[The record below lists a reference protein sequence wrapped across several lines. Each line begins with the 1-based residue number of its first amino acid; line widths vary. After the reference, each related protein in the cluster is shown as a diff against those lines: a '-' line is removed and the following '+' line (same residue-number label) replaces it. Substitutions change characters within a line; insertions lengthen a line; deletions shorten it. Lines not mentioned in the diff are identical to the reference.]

1 MISNYILVA
10 LRSLKKNKLYSI
22 INILGL
28 TLGITACL
36 LIGLYI
42 WQETH
47 YDAFHINKDRTMRV
61 TMEYGNAG
69 NVNKTAYTGTK
80 VGPEFARNF
89 PEIESFTRTIIGTR
103 IIANGD
109 KAFTEKNV
117 LFADSAFFNIFSFR
131 LLKGNPENCLDAPE
145 KIVITEEM
153 AKKYFGNED
162 AFGKTLKLGNTKD
175 YVISGIVSSVPGN
188 SQIHFDFVIP
198 FINLSAAKQE
208 EQWFTANYVT
218 YLLLK
223 EINQIEILQKKISQH
238 LDDVS
243 KKELFT
249 DGSGYLTHHLE
260 PLTSV
265 HLHSSLDGLEP
276 NGNIVY
282 IYVLGI
288 IACLIMLIAGVNYSN
303 LATALSAGRA
313 TEVGIRKVMGAT
325 RSQLWK
331 RFIGESFMTS
341 LISLLLGI
349 ILTVLL
355 LPYFN
360 QIANASISLSLLFNP
375 LAILLMIIL
384 TIVISLFAGA
394 YPAFILS
401 GAKLGNALKSGFR
414 ISTAGGTIRRSMIVF
429 QFVVSVFLIIATIIV
444 VAQLSYVRN
453 KNLGYDKDHIVI
465 LPVDTKIKN
474 GYEDFKQ
481 ALALQPGVSAVSG
494 SYESPT
500 FIKWT
505 DGITAETGKEKR
517 EISVNAIPADFDF
530 TKVMGMKLIVGRDF
544 NQADLLEMD
553 TSNLGENYQYSFI
566 LNESAVA
573 ALGWTPEN
581 AIGQKIN
588 KGNAGTIRGVVKDF
602 HFTSLHQAI
611 GPLIIFLNPDMVQEI
626 YLKTNSG
633 NMKQTLSGIEK
644 IWKERVPGRSF
655 EYRFLDEDYNNLYKS
670 EERTA
675 QIFTLFAGQAILLA
689 CLGLFALS
697 AFTTVQR
704 TKEIGI
710 RKVLG
715 ATIPQLMILLSREFL
730 LLVGIAII
738 IAIPISWLAG
748 NRWLA
753 DFAYRISITSWM
765 FAIASGIA
773 LLIAFVAVSLQ
784 TIKAAK
790 ANPVKSLRAE

>member
-10 LRSLKKNKLYSI
+10 LRSLKKSKLYSI

-47 YDAFHINKDRTMRV
+47 YDSFHLNKDRIMRV
-61 TMEYGNAG
+61 TMEIGAAG
-69 NVNKTAYTGTK
+69 NVDKVAVTGTK
-80 VGPEFARNF
+80 VGPEFARKF
-89 PEIESFTRTIIGTR
+89 PAVESFTRTIIGTR

-109 KAFTEKNV
+109 KTFTEKNI
-117 LFADSAFFNIFSFR
+117 LFADSEFFNIFSFR
-131 LLKGNPENCLDAPE
+131 LLKGNPNNCLDAPE

-153 AKKYFGNED
+153 AKKYFGKED
-162 AFGKTLKLGNTKD
+162 ALGKTLKLGNAKD
-175 YVISGIVSSVPGN
+175 YTVSGIAVSVPGN

-198 FINLSAAKQE
+198 FINLNAAKQE

-223 EINQIEILQKKISQH
+223 NVNQKESLQKQISQY
-238 LDDVS
+238 LDEVS

-288 IACLIMLIAGVNYSN
+288 IACLILLIAGVNYSN
-303 LATALSAGRA
+303 LATAQSASRG

-325 RSQLWK
+325 QSQLWT
-331 RFIGESFMTS
+331 RFLGESVITT
-341 LISLLLGI
+341 LISLVIGI
-349 ILTVLL
+349 ILTILL

-360 QIANASISLSLLFNP
+360 QVANASIPTSLLFHP
-375 LAILLMIIL
+375 MSILLMILL
-384 TIVISLFAGA
+384 TILISLFAGA
-394 YPAFILS
+394 CPAFILS
-401 GAKLGNALKSGFR
+401 GAKLGNVLKSGLR
-414 ISTAGGTIRRSMIVF
+414 VTAAGGTLRKSMIVF
-429 QFVVSVFLIIATIIV
+429 QFVISVFLIIATIIV
-444 VAQLSYVRN
+444 VSQLSYIQN
-453 KNLGYDKDHIVI
+453 KNLGYDKEQIVI
-465 LPVDTKIKN
+465 LPNDSKMKN
-474 GYEDFKQ
+474 GYMDFKQ
-481 ALALQPGVSAVSG
+481 ALARQVGVIAVTG
-494 SYESPT
+494 AYESPT
-500 FIKWT
+500 FIKWS
-505 DGITAETGKEKR
+505 DGITAETGKEKKD
-517 EISVNAIPADFDF
+517 ISVNAIPVDFDF
-530 TKVMGMKLIVGRDF
+530 TKVMGMQLIAGRDF
-544 NQADLLEMD
+544 NKADLLEMD
-553 TSNLGENYQYSFI
+553 TSNQGENYRYSFI

-588 KGNAGTIRGVVKDF
+588 KGNIGTIRGVVKDF

-611 GPLIIFLNPDMVQEI
+611 GPLVIFLNPDMVQEI
-626 YLKTNSG
+626 YLKLNSG
-633 NMKQTLSGIEK
+633 NVKQTLSGIEK
-644 IWKERVPGRSF
+644 LWKERVPNRSF
-655 EYRFLDEDYNNLYKS
+655 EYRFLDEDYNNLYKT
-670 EERTA
+670 EQRTA

-715 ATIPQLMILLSREFL
+715 ATVTQLMLLLSREFL
-730 LLVGIAII
+730 ILVAIAII
-738 IAIPISWLAG
+738 IAIPLAWLAG
-748 NRWLA
+748 NSWLA
-753 DFAYRISITSWM
+753 DFAYRISIGSWM
-765 FAIASGIA
+765 FALASGIA
-773 LLIAFVAVSLQ
+773 LLIALMAVSLQ
-784 TIKAAK
+784 TIRAAK
-790 ANPVKSLRAE
+790 ANPAKSLRSE

>member
-47 YDAFHINKDRTMRV
+47 YDSFHLNKDRIMRV
-61 TMEYGNAG
+61 TMEIGAAG
-69 NVNKTAYTGTK
+69 NVDKVAVTGTK
-80 VGPEFARNF
+80 VGPEFARKF
-89 PEIESFTRTIIGTR
+89 PAVESFTRTIIGTR
-103 IIANGD
+103 IVANGD

-131 LLKGNPENCLDAPE
+131 LLKGNPNNCLDAPE

-153 AKKYFGNED
+153 AKKYFGKED
-162 AFGKTLKLGNTKD
+162 ALGKILKLDNTKD
-175 YVISGIVSSVPGN
+175 YTVSGIAVSVPGN

-198 FINLSAAKQE
+198 FINLNAAKQE

-223 EINQIEILQKKISQH
+223 NPNQKESLQKQISQY
-238 LDDVS
+238 LDEVS

-288 IACLIMLIAGVNYSN
+288 IACLILLIAGVNYSN
-303 LATALSAGRA
+303 LATAQSASRG

-325 RSQLWK
+325 QSQLWT
-331 RFIGESFMTS
+331 RFLGESVITT
-341 LISLLLGI
+341 LISLVIGI
-349 ILTVLL
+349 ILTILL

-360 QIANASISLSLLFNP
+360 QVANASIPTSLLFHP
-375 LAILLMIIL
+375 MTILLMILL
-384 TIVISLFAGA
+384 TILISLFAGA
-394 YPAFILS
+394 YPAFVLS
-401 GAKLGNALKSGFR
+401 GAKLGNVLKSGLR
-414 ISTAGGTIRRSMIVF
+414 VTAAGGTLRKSMIVF
-429 QFVVSVFLIIATIIV
+429 QFVISVFLIIATIIV
-444 VAQLSYVRN
+444 VSQLSYIQN
-453 KNLGYDKDHIVI
+453 KNLGYDKEQIVI
-465 LPVDTKIKN
+465 LPNDSKMKN
-474 GYEDFKQ
+474 GYVDFKH
-481 ALALQPGVSAVSG
+481 ALARQAGVIAVTG
-494 SYESPT
+494 AYESPT
-500 FIKWT
+500 FIKWS
-505 DGITAETGKEKR
+505 DGITAETGKEKKD
-517 EISVNAIPADFDF
+517 ISVNAIPVDFDF
-530 TKVMGMKLIVGRDF
+530 TKVMGMQLIAGRDF
-544 NQADLLEMD
+544 NKADLLEMD
-553 TSNLGENYQYSFI
+553 TSNQGENYQYSFI

-588 KGNAGTIRGVVKDF
+588 KGNIGTIRGVVKDF

-611 GPLIIFLNPDMVQEI
+611 GPLVIFLNPDMVQEI
-626 YLKTNSG
+626 YLKLNAG
-633 NMKQTLSGIEK
+633 NLKQTLSGIEK
-644 IWKERVPGRSF
+644 LWKERVPYRSF
-655 EYRFLDEDYNNLYKS
+655 EYRFLDEDYNNLYKT
-670 EERTA
+670 EQRTA

-697 AFTTVQR
+697 AFTTIQR

-715 ATIPQLMILLSREFL
+715 ATVTQLIVLLSREFL
-730 LLVGIAII
+730 ILVGIAII
-738 IAIPISWLAG
+738 IAIPLAWLAG

-753 DFAYRISITSWM
+753 DFAYRISISSWM
-765 FAIASGIA
+765 FAAASGIGM
-773 LLIAFVAVSLQ
+773 LIAVLAVSIQ
-784 TIKAAK
+784 TMKAAK
-790 ANPVKSLRAE
+790 TNPVKSLRSE

>member
-1 MISNYILVA
+1 MITNYILVA
-10 LRSLKKNKLYSI
+10 IRSLKKNKLYSI

-47 YDAFHINKDRTMRV
+47 YDSFHLNKDRIMRV
-61 TMEYGNAG
+61 TMEIGAAG
-69 NVNKTAYTGTK
+69 NVDKVAVTGTK
-80 VGPEFARNF
+80 VGPEFARKF
-89 PEIESFTRTIIGTR
+89 PAVESFTRTIIGTR

-109 KAFTEKNV
+109 KTFTEKNI
-117 LFADSAFFNIFSFR
+117 LFADSEFFNIFSFR
-131 LLKGNPENCLDAPE
+131 LLKGNPHNCLDAPE

-153 AKKYFGNED
+153 AKKYFGKED
-162 AFGKTLKLGNTKD
+162 ALGKTLKLGNAKD
-175 YVISGIVSSVPGN
+175 YTVSGIAVSVPGN

-198 FINLSAAKQE
+198 FINLNAAKQE

-223 EINQIEILQKKISQH
+223 NANQKESLQKQISQY
-238 LDDVS
+238 LDEVS

-288 IACLIMLIAGVNYSN
+288 IACLILLIAGVNYSN
-303 LATALSAGRA
+303 LATAQSASRG

-325 RSQLWK
+325 QSQLWT
-331 RFIGESFMTS
+331 RFLGESVITT
-341 LISLLLGI
+341 LISLVIGI
-349 ILTVLL
+349 ILTILL

-360 QIANASISLSLLFNP
+360 QVANASIPTSLLFHP
-375 LAILLMIIL
+375 MSILLMILL
-384 TIVISLFAGA
+384 TFLISLFAGA

-401 GAKLGNALKSGFR
+401 GAKLGNVLKSGLR
-414 ISTAGGTIRRSMIVF
+414 VTAAGGTLRKSMIVF
-429 QFVVSVFLIIATIIV
+429 QFVISVFLIIATIIV
-444 VAQLSYVRN
+444 VSQLSYIQN
-453 KNLGYDKDHIVI
+453 KNLGYDKEQIVI
-465 LPVDTKIKN
+465 LPNDSKMKN
-474 GYEDFKQ
+474 GYIDFKH
-481 ALALQPGVSAVSG
+481 ALARQVGVIAVTG
-494 SYESPT
+494 AYESPT
-500 FIKWT
+500 FIKWS
-505 DGITAETGKEKR
+505 DGITAETGKEKKD
-517 EISVNAIPADFDF
+517 ISVNAIPVDFDF
-530 TKVMGMKLIVGRDF
+530 TKVMGMQLIAGRDF
-544 NQADLLEMD
+544 NKADLLEMD
-553 TSNLGENYQYSFI
+553 TSNQGENYRYSFI

-588 KGNAGTIRGVVKDF
+588 KGNIGTIRGVVKDF

-611 GPLIIFLNPDMVQEI
+611 GPLVIFLNPDMVQEI
-626 YLKTNSG
+626 YLKLNSG
-633 NMKQTLSGIEK
+633 NVKQTLSGIEK
-644 IWKERVPGRSF
+644 LWKERVPYRSF
-655 EYRFLDEDYNNLYKS
+655 EYRFLDEDYNNLYKA

-715 ATIPQLMILLSREFL
+715 ATVTQLMVLLSREFL
-730 LLVGIAII
+730 ILVAIAII
-738 IAIPISWLAG
+738 IAIPLAWLAG
-748 NRWLA
+748 NSWLA
-753 DFAYRISITSWM
+753 DFAYRISIGSWM
-765 FAIASGIA
+765 FALASGIA
-773 LLIAFVAVSLQ
+773 LLIALMAVSLQ
-784 TIKAAK
+784 TIRAAK
-790 ANPVKSLRAE
+790 ANPAKSLRSE